1 MQKGS
6 REVTSNDQRT
16 KQTDSGVIQGLT
28 QDLNLGDAG

>member
-16 KQTDSGVIQGLT
+16 KQIDRAVIQGLT
-28 QDLNLGDAG
+28 QDLNLGDAR